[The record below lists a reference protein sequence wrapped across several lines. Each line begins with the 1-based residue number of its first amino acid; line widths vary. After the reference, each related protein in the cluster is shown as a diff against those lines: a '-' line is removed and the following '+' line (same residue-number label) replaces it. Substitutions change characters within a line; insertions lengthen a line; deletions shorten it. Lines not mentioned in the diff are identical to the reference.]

1 MLEKFKKR
9 FLPGSYEKLSGIKNV
24 RFESLT
30 AKFIELC
37 NPKEIFVCDDSE
49 KDIAYIREQAIA
61 SGEEKKLAKKGH
73 TYHIDG
79 FHDQARDKENTKLLI
94 PSGVDFEPMLNAS
107 DREKGIEDIH
117 NILRNIMDGH
127 TMYIRF
133 FCLGPTNSVFS
144 IPAVQ
149 LTDSPYV
156 AHAEGLLYR
165 KGLEEMKKIE
175 NSSRF
180 FFLVH
185 SEGRLENGVSVD
197 IDKRRVFV
205 DVKENLVYSANTQYA
220 GNTIGLKKLSMRL
233 AINLAS
239 HEGWLTEHMFVM
251 GAHGPKNRVTYF
263 TGAFP
268 SMCGKT
274 STSMM
279 PDETIVGDDIAYLRK
294 IDGEIRA
301 VNVER
306 GIFGIIQGVNSKDDP
321 LLWQV
326 LNKEGEII
334 FVNVLMTEKG
344 EPYWVGKDGKV
355 PAKGINHSGEWFLG
369 KLDDKGNEIP
379 ASHLNARFT
388 FDMSLLPNLDPA
400 IDDPAG
406 VIVGGMIFGGRD
418 SHTSVPVREAFDWS
432 HGVLTMGAS
441 LESETTAA
449 TLGKSGVRSFD
460 PMSNIDFLSIPLGKY
475 IKNYLNFGLGLKK
488 APKIFAV
495 NYFLRDYDGNPV
507 TDKLAKRVWLKWMEL
522 RVHEEV
528 GAIRT
533 PVGFIPKYEDLKPLF
548 KSVLNQDFTEQQYA
562 ELFTIRIPEN
572 LSRIE
577 RIKDI
582 YMNKVQNAPAQII
595 NAIWEQ
601 ERRLEKARE
610 KYGYY
615 IPPQKFIED

>member
-1 MLEKFKKR
+1 
-9 FLPGSYEKLSGIKNV
+9 
-24 RFESLT
+24 
-30 AKFIELC
+30 
-37 NPKEIFVCDDSE
+37 
-49 KDIAYIREQAIA
+49 
-61 SGEEKKLAKKGH
+61 
-73 TYHIDG
+73 
-79 FHDQARDKENTKLLI
+79 
-94 PSGVDFEPMLNAS
+94 
-107 DREKGIEDIH
+107 
-117 NILRNIMDGH
+117 
-127 TMYIRF
+127 
-133 FCLGPTNSVFS
+133 
-144 IPAVQ
+144 

-156 AHAEGLLYR
+156 AHAEALLYR
-165 KGLEEMKKIE
+165 PGLAEFLKIN

-180 FFLVH
+180 FFLIH
-185 SEGRLENGVSVD
+185 SQGRLENGVSAD
-197 IDKRRVFV
+197 IDKRRVYV
-205 DVKENLVYSANTQYA
+205 DIKDNLVYSANTQYG

-233 AINLAS
+233 AIHLAS

-251 GAHGPKNRVTYF
+251 GAHGPKDRVTYF

-279 PDETIVGDDIAYLRK
+279 PGETIVGDDIAYLRK

-306 GIFGIIQGVNSKDDP
+306 GMFGIIQGINSKDDP
-321 LLWQV
+321 LIWDV
-326 LNKEGEII
+326 INKEGEII
-334 FVNVLMTEKG
+334 FLNVLMTEDC
-344 EPYWVGKDGKV
+344 EPYWVGKDGKA
-355 PAKGINHSGEWFLG
+355 PKKGVNHSGEWFLG
-369 KLDDKGNEIP
+369 KLDEKGNEIP
-379 ASHLNARFT
+379 ASHPNARFT
-388 FDMSLLPNLDPA
+388 FDMKLLNNLDPK
-400 IDDPAG
+400 IDDPSG
-406 VIVGGMIFGGRD
+406 VPVGGIIYGGRD
-418 SHTSVPVREAFDWS
+418 SHTSVPVREAFDWN

-460 PMSNIDFLSIPLGKY
+460 PMSNMDFVAIPLGRY
-475 IKNYLNFGLGLKK
+475 IKNYLNFGLGLTK

-533 PVGFIPKYEDLKPLF
+533 PIGFIPKYEDLKPLF
-548 KSVLNQDFTEQQYA
+548 KKVLDQDFTEKQYT

-582 YMNKVQNAPAQII
+582 YMNKVQNTPAQVI

-615 IPPQKFIED
+615 IPPQKFIE

>member
-9 FLPGSYEKLSGIKNV
+9 FSTGSYEKLSGIKNV

-30 AKFIELC
+30 TKFVELC

-49 KDIAYIREQAIA
+49 KDLNFIREQAIYA
-61 SGEEKKLAKKGH
+61 GEELKLSKKGH
-73 TYHIDG
+73 TLHFDG
-79 FHDQARDKENTKLLI
+79 YNDQARDKENTRLLI
-94 PSGVDFEPMLNAS
+94 PSGVEFEPSLNAL
-107 DREKGIEDIH
+107 DRDKGIEDVE
-117 NILRNIMDGH
+117 NIMRNIMEGKRL
-127 TMYIRF
+127 YIQF
-133 FCLGPTNSVFS
+133 FCLGPQNSVFS
-144 IPAVQ
+144 VPAVQ

-156 AHAEGLLYR
+156 AHAETLLYR
-165 KGLEEMKKIE
+165 TGMEEFKRIA

-180 FFLVH
+180 FFLIH
-185 SEGRLENGVSVD
+185 SQGRLENGVSAD
-197 IDKRRVFV
+197 IDKRRVYV
-205 DVKENLVYSANTQYA
+205 NIKDNMVYSANTQYG

-233 AINLAS
+233 AIHLAS

-251 GAHGPKNRVTYF
+251 GAHGPKGRVTYF

-279 PDETIVGDDIAYLRK
+279 PGETIIGDDIAYLRK

-306 GIFGIIQGVNSKDDP
+306 GMFGIIQGINSKDDP
-321 LLWQV
+321 LIWDV
-326 LNKEGEII
+326 INKEGEIV
-334 FVNVLMTEKG
+334 FLNVLKTEKG

-355 PAKGINHSGEWFLG
+355 PQKGINHSGEWFLG

-388 FDMSLLPNLDPA
+388 FDMKLLNNLDPK
-400 IDDPAG
+400 IDDPSG
-406 VIVGGMIFGGRD
+406 VPVGGIIYGGRD
-418 SHTSVPVREAFDWS
+418 SHTSVPVREAFDWN

-460 PMSNIDFLSIPLGKY
+460 PMSNMDFVSIPLGKY
-475 IKNYLNFGLGLKK
+475 IKNYLNFGLGLTKT
-488 APKIFAV
+488 PKIFAV

-507 TDKLAKRVWLKWMEL
+507 TDKVAKRVWLKWMEL

-533 PVGFIPKYEDLKPLF
+533 PIGFIPKYEDLKPLF
-548 KSVLNQDFTEQQYA
+548 KKVLDQDFTEKQYT
-562 ELFTIRIPEN
+562 ELFTLRIPEN

-582 YMNKVQNAPAQII
+582 FMNKVHNAPAQVI

-615 IPPQKFIED
+615 IPPQKFIEG